1 MQRDAHSRVAMTVAA
16 LLALAGCTPV
26 EDEELLLDAESGA
39 LLPEAGTSADAG
51 VRDAASDAA
60 TLDGATEDAALPR
73 DASSD
78 ANRSD
83 ASTDA
88 SADASRGDAGDP
100 LDSLRQVCVDTINE
114 HRATLGLAP
123 LLRAT
128 QAQERC
134 SDQGAKKD
142 GDSKMA
148 HSSAGS
154 CSGLG
159 AQNTC
164 PSWGF
169 GPGTGNATL
178 EAALKRCLQQM
189 WDEGAP
195 PVPVK
200 TCIADDSC
208 FPKYGHWINMSSTT
222 SRVVAC
228 GFYDMGKS
236 TYWMNQDFGR

>member
-1 MQRDAHSRVAMTVAA
+1 MQAGTRCKLVTVLVG
-16 LLALAGCTPV
+16 LLALAGCSPV
-26 EDEELLLDAESGA
+26 EDEDGLGPDAGSVPAALDAS
-39 LLPEAGTSADAG
+39 LLPVDASVLVPRDAAISDAAASDGSTPDAAPSVDATVSSADAGSAEAGTS
-51 VRDAASDAA
+51 S
-60 TLDGATEDAALPR
+60 
-73 DASSD
+73 
-78 ANRSD
+78 
-83 ASTDA
+83 
-88 SADASRGDAGDP
+88 DP
-100 LDSLRQVCVDTINE
+100 LESLRQVCVDTING

-123 LLRAT
+123 LRRASKT
-128 QAQERC
+128 QESC

-142 GDSKMA
+142 GESMMA

-164 PSWGF
+164 PSWKF

-189 WDEGAP
+189 WDEGMP
-195 PVPVK
+195 PVPVN
-200 TCIADDSC
+200 TCIADKSC
-208 FPKYGHWINMSSTT
+208 FPKYGHWINMSSST
-222 SRVVAC
+222 SRVVSC